1 MTNRPADRAAGDRA
15 AAGPGGDR
23 AAGGALGERAVAGGG
38 WVKVFAPAS
47 IANLGPGF
55 DCLGVALDG
64 PGDTV
69 SVRRRDGAP
78 ASGGGTGDARVTI
91 TSITGDAGG
100 IPLSA
105 EENCAGRAALA
116 VLRQLP
122 GKAGKD
128 AAIEMTIQKGLPR
141 GSGLGSSAA
150 SAVAGAVAAH
160 LLLDSP
166 IGRHALLDAALEGEM
181 VASGGR
187 HADNLAAS
195 LLGGFTIVRS
205 HDPLDVTRLEAPPQ
219 ARFVVVLPE
228 MEIATRYARSI
239 LPETV
244 PLRDAFANVAH
255 AASLVAAMARGNVA
269 DIGAA
274 IVDRIVE
281 PARRHLIPGF
291 EEVKRAALEAGAAGA
306 SISGAGPAVFAVSV
320 PEKAEAVA
328 AAMHAAFSRHGL
340 AARHFICP
348 PDNRGARRVE

>member
-1 MTNRPADRAAGDRA
+1 VR
-15 AAGPGGDR
+15 
-23 AAGGALGERAVAGGG
+23 
-38 WVKVFAPAS
+38 VFAPAS

-69 SVRRRDGAP
+69 AVRRSDGAP
-78 ASGGGTGDARVTI
+78 GVTI
-91 TSITGDAGG
+91 TAITGEAGG
-100 IPLSA
+100 IPRDA
-105 EENCAGRAALA
+105 RENCAGRAALA
-116 VLRQLP
+116 VLGQIP
-122 GKAGKD
+122 GKGARD
-128 AAIEMTIQKGLPR
+128 AAVEMTIHKGLPR

-160 LLLDSP
+160 LLLESP

-205 HDPLDVTRLEAPPQ
+205 HDPLDVVRLEAPPQ

-228 MEIATRYARSI
+228 MEISTRYARSI
-239 LPETV
+239 LPQTV
-244 PLRDAFANVAH
+244 SLQDAIANTAN
-255 AASLVAAMARGNVA
+255 AAALVAAVARGNIA
-269 DIGAA
+269 DLGRA

-291 EEVKRAALEAGAAGA
+291 DEVRRAAVEAGACGG
-306 SISGAGPAVFAVSV
+306 SISGAGPAVFAVTT
-320 PEKAEAVA
+320 PDKAEAVA

-340 AARHFICP
+340 GARHFICP
-348 PDNRGARRVE
+348 PDNRGARRVDA

>member
-1 MTNRPADRAAGDRA
+1 
-15 AAGPGGDR
+15 
-23 AAGGALGERAVAGGG
+23 VI
-38 WVKVFAPAS
+38 KVFAPAS

-64 PGDTV
+64 PGDIVT
-69 SVRRRDGAP
+69 VRRLDHGP
-78 ASGGGTGDARVTI
+78 AGVTI
-91 TSITGDAGG
+91 AAITGDAGG
-100 IPLSA
+100 IPLAA

-116 VLRQLP
+116 VLRQV
-122 GKAGKD
+122 GKAARD
-128 AAIEMTIQKGLPR
+128 ASIEMTIHKGLPR

-166 IGRHALLDAALEGEM
+166 VGRHALLDAALEGEM

-228 MEIATRYARSI
+228 MEISTRYARSI

-244 PLRDAFANVAH
+244 PLQDAVANAANAAALVAAVARANVAD
-255 AASLVAAMARGNVA
+255 LGR
-269 DIGAA
+269 A
-274 IVDRIVE
+274 IVDRVIE

-291 EEVKRAALEAGAAGA
+291 DDVKRAAMEAGAAGA
-306 SISGAGPAVFAVSV
+306 SISGAGPAVFAVCT
-320 PEKAEAVA
+320 PDKAEAVA
-328 AAMHAAFSRHGL
+328 AAMQAAFHRHGL
-340 AARHFICP
+340 GARHFICP
-348 PDNRGARRVE
+348 PDNRGARRVD

>member
-1 MTNRPADRAAGDRA
+1 MS
-15 AAGPGGDR
+15 
-23 AAGGALGERAVAGGG
+23 

-55 DCLGVALDG
+55 DCLGVAIEG

-69 SVRRRDGAP
+69 AVRRRE
-78 ASGGGTGDARVTI
+78 SGPPGVVI
-91 TSITGDAGG
+91 TAITGDAGG

-105 EENCAGRAALA
+105 EENCAGKAALA
-116 VLRQLP
+116 VLRQIP
-122 GKAGKD
+122 GKAGRE
-128 AAIEMTIQKGLPR
+128 ASIEMTIHKGLPR

-166 IGRHALLDAALEGEM
+166 VGRHQLLDAALEGETL
-181 VASGGR
+181 ASGGR

-205 HDPLDVTRLEAPPQ
+205 HDPIDVTRLEAPPQ

-239 LPETV
+239 LPEMV
-244 PLRDAFANVAH
+244 PLKDAVANAAH
-255 AASLVAAMARGNVA
+255 AAALVAAVARGNIA
-269 DIGAA
+269 ELGRA

-291 EEVKRAALEAGAAGA
+291 DDVRRAAMEAGACGG
-306 SISGAGPAVFAVSV
+306 SISGAGPAIFAVATA
-320 PEKAEAVA
+320 EKAEAVA

-340 AARHFICP
+340 GARHYICP
-348 PDNRGARRVE
+348 PDNRGARRVD